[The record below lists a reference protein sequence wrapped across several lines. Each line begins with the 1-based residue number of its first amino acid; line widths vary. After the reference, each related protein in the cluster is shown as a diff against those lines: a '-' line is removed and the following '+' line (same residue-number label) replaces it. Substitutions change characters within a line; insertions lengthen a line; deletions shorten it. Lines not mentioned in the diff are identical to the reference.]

1 MYMYIQGEGGR
12 EVPPPLGGG
21 EVCSPEHAAE
31 IRNTKLQKYNDVD
44 GGGIWRPEVAAEI
57 RNRGLRVRFG
67 SQKTPQK

>member
-1 MYMYIQGEGGR
+1 M
-12 EVPPPLGGG
+12 GG

-44 GGGIWRPEVAAEI
+44 GGEIWRPEVAAEI
-57 RNRGLRVRFG
+57 RNRGLRVRSG